1 MRESEACALFK
12 AESNGHPYVSQTAAL
27 SLREDVYRSAFH
39 STSNYGMCAQEVA
52 TKGSARETLDRIFN
66 VCLADYAPFTA
77 DGSKRADAS
86 EFPPFHPEVERGQ

>member
-1 MRESEACALFK
+1 
-12 AESNGHPYVSQTAAL
+12 
-27 SLREDVYRSAFH
+27 
-39 STSNYGMCAQEVA
+39 MCAQEVA